1 MRVGVIGAGPAGMM
15 AAWQAAK
22 HGTRVVLF
30 DSNARPGKKLLI
42 TGSGRCN
49 LSNTKCAPERYTCDE
64 SDFLSRAWAEFSQ
77 ADLVNLLGELG
88 IPLYATDDGWY
99 YPLSNSA
106 ANVAEILIELLVAAG
121 VEFVPESRVVQ
132 ISPAGYG
139 FKVYCENEEKP
150 VYVDSL
156 VVASGG
162 KAYPQTGSDGSLFPI
177 IRGLGHRIL
186 PTRPA
191 LAPVLLEGGT
201 TSLLKGVRLDAG
213 CMLVKNEKVV
223 ESTVGN
229 VIFTEWG
236 MNGPGVMDLSHWI
249 EKPEQEDYRL
259 VVNFLPGKESLLFDF
274 LQQGAQNGLSPRAVL
289 LGLLPEKVVS
299 WAMDGLDIEP
309 NQLAGDLSPEQ
320 ANTLARKLTSTSLK
334 VLGVKGYSHAQ
345 CSTGGVAVSEVNGS
359 TMESKIVPGI
369 FFAGEV
375 LNVNGPCGGYNL
387 HWALTSGWIA
397 GRGAALRGKMSSLD

>member
-1 MRVGVIGAGPAGMM
+1 MRIGVIGAGPAGMM
-15 AAWQAAK
+15 AAWHAAQ
-22 HGTRVVLF
+22 HGARVVLF
-30 DSNARPGKKLLI
+30 DSNTRPGKKLLI

-49 LSNTKCAPERYTCDE
+49 LSNEKCAPARYTCDE
-64 SDFLSRAWAEFSQ
+64 MDFLRCAWAELPQ
-77 ADLVNLLGELG
+77 ADLVSLLGELG

-106 ANVAEILIELLVAAG
+106 ANVVEIFIEILEAAG

-132 ISPAGYG
+132 IEPVGYG
-139 FKVYCENEEKP
+139 FKVFRENDAKP
-150 VYVDSL
+150 VYADSL

-162 KAYPQTGSDGSLFPI
+162 KAYPQTGSDGSLYPI
-177 IRGLGHRIL
+177 IRGLGHQIL

-191 LAPVLLEGGT
+191 LAPVLLESGT
-201 TSLLKGVRLDAG
+201 TSALKGVRLDAG
-213 CMLVKNEKVV
+213 CTLLKNGSSV
-223 ESTVGN
+223 ESAIGN

-249 EKPEQEDYRL
+249 EKPEQAGYRL
-259 VVNFLPGKESLLFDF
+259 VVNFLPGKEALLFDS
-274 LQQGAQNGLSPRAVL
+274 LQQGAQNGVSTRAVL
-289 LGLLPEKVVS
+289 LGLLPEKVVR
-299 WAMDGLDIEP
+299 WAMDGLEMEP
-309 NQLAGDLSPEQ
+309 NQMAGDLSDEQ
-320 ANTLARKLTSTSLK
+320 AGALARKLTATSLK

-359 TMESKIVPGI
+359 SMESKIIPGL

-397 GRGAALRGKMSSLD
+397 GRGAALRGKMSSPD

>member
-22 HGTRVVLF
+22 HGARVALF
-30 DSNARPGKKLLI
+30 DSNPKPGKKLLI

-49 LSNTKCAPERYTCDE
+49 LSNENCAPERYACDE
-64 SDFLSRAWAEFSQ
+64 LEFLRRAWAEFSQ
-77 ADLVNLLGELG
+77 ADLVSLLGNLG

-106 ANVAEILIELLVAAG
+106 ANVVEIFTELLVAAG

-132 ISPAGYG
+132 IVPAGYG
-139 FKVYCENEEKP
+139 FKVIRQHDART
-150 VYVDSL
+150 VYADSL

-162 KAYPQTGSDGSLFPI
+162 KAYPQTGSDGSLYPI
-177 IRGLGHRIL
+177 LRGLGHRIL

-213 CMLVKNEKVV
+213 CMLVKNGKVV
-223 ESTVGN
+223 ESTLGN

-259 VVNFLPGKESLLFDF
+259 FVNFLPGKEALLFDW
-274 LQQGAQNGLSPRAVL
+274 LQKGAQNGLTIRAVL
-289 LGLLPEKVVS
+289 LGLLPEKVVG
-299 WAMDGLDIEP
+299 WALDGLNIEH
-309 NQLAGDLSPEQ
+309 NLLAGDLTEEQ
-320 ANTLARKLTSTSLK
+320 VSALVRKLTSTSQK
-334 VLGVKGYSHAQ
+334 VLGVKGYSYAQ

-369 FFAGEV
+369 FFSGEV

-397 GRGAALRGKMSSLD
+397 GRGAALRGKMSSPD